1 MSKQGLIEYKEARK
15 GTSPMIMKV
24 NKGLEKLEKWDPTIT
39 KS

>member
-1 MSKQGLIEYKEARK
+1 MEVASGMVGQELARA
-15 GTSPMIMKV
+15 SPMIMKV